1 MHSHMEMERDGSKAT
16 RSTLRQAKRRLLTV
30 FGLLVVAVLLRHPA
44 ALLGAAGCFLFG
56 LLWAGV
62 SLRIIMKR
70 LLLIIPFGLG
80 AVVLLPFHT
89 AGEPVFTLLGQTAS
103 AEGIRQ
109 AELILLKIVCA
120 NLLIT
125 YLSATTPQF
134 LLIKSLRAVGIPAV
148 LIEIISLMLRYF
160 YLLKAEAQS
169 MVKAQR
175 SRGLVLDGWLWS
187 RRTYKRFGELLG
199 VLFLRSQGRSERI
212 YRSIMARGGF
222 AGHDAAPITN
232 GPNDG
237 SGPHKH
243 HASERGRL
251 GMLERGDMEAAIEVL
266 GVSYRY
272 GAIEALHNV
281 SFRIEQGDKVAL
293 MGPNGAGKST
303 LISLLSGLEQ
313 PSEGSVRLLGESLAE
328 GGAKRLRSRLGVVFQ
343 DPDDQIFST
352 TVEEDVAFGPGNM
365 GLTDEQIRHRVE
377 KALGAVHMLE
387 YRHRSPFEL
396 SYGQKR
402 RVAIAGV
409 LAMEPDIIV
418 LDEPMAFLDPKSR
431 DDLQG
436 LLEAMHETGIT
447 LIVATHDVDF
457 AAEWAQRVL
466 LLKDGGL
473 LAEGTT
479 DLLFDDSLLSKAD
492 LHLPRLA
499 RPFRVLQGAGGLKP
513 KTVLEAAQHIWKLMV
528 RSEQQVQHNAGDKRD
543 LQVSQQD
550 KSK

>member
-1 MHSHMEMERDGSKAT
+1 MHSHMEMEKGGSRAGQPA
-16 RSTLRQAKRRLLTV
+16 LRQAKRRLLTV
-30 FGLLVVAVLLRHPA
+30 IGLLVVVVLFKHPA
-44 ALLGAAGCFLFG
+44 ALFGAAGCFLFG

-62 SLRIIMKR
+62 SLRTILKR
-70 LLLIIPFGLG
+70 LLLIVPFGLG
-80 AVVLLPFHT
+80 AVVFIPFQSEGT
-89 AGEPVFTLLGQTAS
+89 PIFTIFGLTAS
-103 AEGIRQ
+103 AEGVSQ
-109 AELILLKIVCA
+109 AEIILLKIVCA

-125 YLSATTPQF
+125 YMGATTPQF

-212 YRSIMARGGF
+212 YNSIMARGGF
-222 AGHDAAPITN
+222 AGHSPEPGGEN
-232 GPNDG
+232 GVDE
-237 SGPHKH
+237 H
-243 HASERGRL
+243 HARERGSL
-251 GMLERGDMEAAIEVL
+251 GMLERGDKEAAIEVL

-272 GAIEALHNV
+272 GATQALHNV
-281 SFRIEQGDKVAL
+281 SFRIGQGEKVAL

-303 LISLLSGLEQ
+303 LISLLNGLEQ
-313 PSEGSVRLLGESLAE
+313 PSEGEVRLLGESLAE
-328 GGAKRLRSRLGVVFQ
+328 VGAKRLRSRIGVVFQ

-352 TVEEDVAFGPGNM
+352 SVEEDVAFGPGNM
-365 GLTDEQIRHRVE
+365 GLNEEQTRQRVE
-377 KALGAVHMLE
+377 KALSAVNMLE
-387 YRHRSPFEL
+387 YRGRSPFEL

-431 DDLQG
+431 DGLQE
-436 LLEAMHETGIT
+436 LLESMHETGIT

-457 AAEWAQRVL
+457 AAEWAGRVL

-499 RPFRVLQGAGGLKP
+499 RPFRMLQATGGVKP
-513 KTVLEAAQHIWKLMV
+513 KTVLEAAQQIWKLMTKG
-528 RSEQQVQHNAGDKRD
+528 EQQASSCLSGEDKTA
-543 LQVSQQD
+543 LQQD
-550 KSK
+550 LRK

>member
-1 MHSHMEMERDGSKAT
+1 MHSHIEMERDSSKAT

-62 SLRIIMKR
+62 SLRIIVKR

-89 AGEPVFTLLGQTAS
+89 AGEAVFTLLGQTAS

-134 LLIKSLRAVGIPAV
+134 LLIKSLRAVGIPDV

-222 AGHDAAPITN
+222 AGHD
-232 GPNDG
+232 D
-237 SGPHKH
+237 
-243 HASERGRL
+243 ASERGRL

-281 SFRIEQGDKVAL
+281 SFRIQQGDKVAL

-328 GGAKRLRSRLGVVFQ
+328 GGVKRLRSRLGVVFQ

-365 GLTDEQIRHRVE
+365 GLTDEQIRQRVE

-436 LLEAMHETGIT
+436 LLEALHETGIT

-499 RPFRVLQGAGGLKP
+499 RPFRVLQGTGGLKP

-543 LQVSQQD
+543 QQVSQQD

>member
-1 MHSHMEMERDGSKAT
+1 MHSHLEMEKGGSRAGQ
-16 RSTLRQAKRRLLTV
+16 STLRQAKRRLLTV
-30 FGLLVVAVLLRHPA
+30 IGLLVVVVLFKHPA
-44 ALLGAAGCFLFG
+44 ALFGAAGCFLFG

-62 SLRIIMKR
+62 SLRTIVKR
-70 LLLIIPFGLG
+70 LLLIVPFGLG
-80 AVVLLPFHT
+80 AVVFIPFQS
-89 AGEPVFTLLGQTAS
+89 AGTPLFTIIGQTAS
-103 AEGIRQ
+103 AEGVRQ
-109 AELILLKIVCA
+109 AEIILMKIVCA

-125 YLSATTPQF
+125 YLGAMTPQF
-134 LLIKSLRAVGIPAV
+134 LLIKSMRAVGIPAV

-222 AGHDAAPITN
+222 AGHASQSVIEGN
-232 GPNDG
+232 EHNR
-237 SGPHKH
+237 H
-243 HASERGRL
+243 HARERGGL
-251 GMLERGDMEAAIEVL
+251 GMLERGDKEAAIEVL

-272 GAIEALHNV
+272 GAVKALRNV
-281 SFRIEQGDKVAL
+281 SFRIGQGEKVAL

-303 LISLLSGLEQ
+303 LISLLNGLEQ
-313 PSEGSVRLLGESLAE
+313 PSEGEVRLLGESLAE
-328 GGAKRLRSRLGVVFQ
+328 GGAKRLRSRIGVVFQ

-352 TVEEDVAFGPGNM
+352 SVEEDVSFGPGNM
-365 GLTDEQIRHRVE
+365 GLTDEQTRQRVE
-377 KALGAVHMLE
+377 KALRAVQMLE

-431 DDLQG
+431 DGLQE
-436 LLEAMHETGIT
+436 LLEEMHKTGIT

-457 AAEWAQRVL
+457 AAEWAGRVL

-479 DLLFDDSLLSKAD
+479 DLLFDDSLLAKAD

-499 RPFRVLQGAGGLKP
+499 RPFRMLQGTSGVKP
-513 KTVLEAAQHIWKLMV
+513 KTALEAAQQIWKLMTKG
-528 RSEQQVQHNAGDKRD
+528 EQQASYISGEEREKTA
-543 LQVSQQD
+543 SQQD
-550 KSK
+550 LRE